1 MLSGDSWNLVAIW
14 RTKQV
19 WNIGGRSLP
28 SYMHHYDILM
38 LILLIS
44 DLDSGQPFI
53 KSLSL
58 QIFGNSWEYLVD
70 FCQCI
75 SFWKKNTRHP
85 LLHPFLK
92 AVNVCSLHKI
102 KSISKPEYTYLGPW
116 SFEQCLEWN
125 LFSLLLCLYDK
136 WQHGSVFRK
145 NQVQKYLKYLDMF
158 LILSIHL
165 QIVSAQLS

>member
-75 SFWKKNTRHP
+75 SFWKKKYPASTFTPFFKSCKCLQFAQNQINIKTRIHTLVRGP
-85 LLHPFLK
+85 LNS
-92 AVNVCSLHKI
+92 VWS
-102 KSISKPEYTYLGPW
+102 ETY
-116 SFEQCLEWN
+116 F
-125 LFSLLLCLYDK
+125 LFSYASK
-136 WQHGSVFRK
+136 WQHGSV
-145 NQVQKYLKYLDMF
+145 LKK
-158 LILSIHL
+158 S
-165 QIVSAQLS
+165 SAKISKVL